1 MKRYLATFAAGAFF
15 PSLVV
20 LGGGMH
26 PSAAAVS
33 SAPATLVAHQD
44 EDVAEPVR
52 VEIPDSQVVQ
62 QPQLPVSSSPFPP
75 SPPVVAKPLPPTT
88 TLSPA
93 PAHIAA
99 NVDQG
104 VDLMN
109 QAIAKTPA
117 AIATMTQAAAE
128 HGLAAFAYDVPEV
141 KKQTDEL
148 GRLIGG
154 SLRAFAEALRDDM
167 VKTARESGVGRKP

>member
-20 LGGGMH
+20 LAGGMH
-26 PSAAAVS
+26 AATPAPSTAAPFLLVHQDQEVPEPMTVELAS
-33 SAPATLVAHQD
+33 ESAPGTAIAATAANPPSVAPLAHQQ
-44 EDVAEPVR
+44 R
-52 VEIPDSQVVQ
+52 
-62 QPQLPVSSSPFPP
+62 
-75 SPPVVAKPLPPTT
+75 TMT
-88 TLSPA
+88 TLAPA

-104 VDLMN
+104 VELMN
-109 QAIAKTPA
+109 QALAKTPGA
-117 AIATMTQAAAE
+117 VATMTQAAAE

-141 KKQTDEL
+141 KKQTDEI

>member
-20 LGGGMH
+20 LAGGMH
-26 PSAAAVS
+26 AAAPEPSTTAPVLLVHLDQDVPQPVTVELPSEPAAGTAIAVTAANPPSAT
-33 SAPATLVAHQD
+33 PLVHQ
-44 EDVAEPVR
+44 R
-52 VEIPDSQVVQ
+52 G
-62 QPQLPVSSSPFPP
+62 
-75 SPPVVAKPLPPTT
+75 TMT
-88 TLSPA
+88 TLAPA

-99 NVDQG
+99 NVDHG
-104 VDLMN
+104 VELTNQDL
-109 QAIAKTPA
+109 ARTPGA
-117 AIATMTQAAAE
+117 VATMTQAAAE

-141 KKQTDEL
+141 KKQTDEI

>member
-20 LGGGMH
+20 IAGGMH
-26 PSAAAVS
+26 AANPAIGAAA
-33 SAPATLVAHQD
+33 PTLVAHQD
-44 EDVAEPVR
+44 EDVPEPVR
-52 VEIPDSQVVQ
+52 IELPQSHDSEQAAGAIS
-62 QPQLPVSSSPFPP
+62 PV
-75 SPPVVAKPLPPTT
+75 PPTPPAMTRPLQPT
-88 TLSPA
+88 TSLAPA

-109 QAIAKTPA
+109 QALAKAPG

-128 HGLAAFAYDVPEV
+128 HGLSAFAYDVPEV
-141 KKQTDEL
+141 KKQTDEI

-154 SLRAFAEALRDDM
+154 SLRSFAEALRDDM
-167 VKTARESGVGRKP
+167 VKTARESGIGRKP